1 MFRCVL
7 HHPQGELR
15 ITCSKISDFYKVVTF
30 GCVSKRNIFLTLVL
44 QCYLKLLKQ
53 YLSLDVT

>member
-7 HHPQGELR
+7 HHLQGELR

-30 GCVSKRNIFLTLVL
+30 GCDSEFNTFLTLVL
-44 QCYLKLLKQ
+44 LCYLN
-53 YLSLDVT
+53 Y